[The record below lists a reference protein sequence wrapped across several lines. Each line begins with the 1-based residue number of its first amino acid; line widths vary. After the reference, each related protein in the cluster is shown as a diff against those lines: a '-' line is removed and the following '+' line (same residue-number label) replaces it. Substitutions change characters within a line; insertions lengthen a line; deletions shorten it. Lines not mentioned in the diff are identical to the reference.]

1 MEPHDRCE
9 VPGCTLGRA
18 HVGEHVGPPCPNCA
32 RPSKFDYRDNSWRC
46 RRDDCGYIGPISARQ
61 PMPAASPLASGMRLP
76 NEPSDVDQ
84 LMLDIEAEA
93 RECDEDARSKQRRAA
108 ELRSM
113 LSYLRAWRDSAGLRK
128 WARDDKPQPAPT
140 GASNTGRGSNP

>member
-1 MEPHDRCE
+1 MAEPHDRCE
-9 VPGCTLGRA
+9 NPICTLGRA
-18 HVGEHVGPPCPNCA
+18 HVGPCPGGA
-32 RPSKFDYRDNSWRC
+32 PMRLASSAASPE
-46 RRDDCGYIGPISARQ
+46 PARQ

-76 NEPSDVDQ
+76 DEPSDVDQ

-128 WARDDKPQPAPT
+128 WTRDDKSHPAPT